1 MYRTSPL
8 FLAIVLGLSSGI
20 ALADTPISSST
31 IQSGANQ
38 PEIEVTAS
46 RVSETVDQSL
56 ASVSVITRAE
66 IERSGAHDFIELL
79 RLTPGVDFA
88 RTGGPGSATSVF
100 LRGTNS
106 NHVLVLIDGVRMA
119 SVGTGGYDFAQLPL
133 DAVERVEIVRGPRA
147 SYWGSD
153 AIGGVIQIFTRKL
166 DGAHLAA
173 GIGSYGTSEGSAGY
187 GNWNGAEG
195 FSVQVGARRVRGFS
209 AQNPLGYSYNPDND
223 GFQNH
228 NVAARGAIA
237 LGSQTL
243 SGSLLSSEGSVD
255 FDNNP
260 GVDEGH
266 SKMRNQSAGIN
277 LEGPITDGWQQRLS
291 VGAERDRLDTPA
303 YFSLFSTR
311 RESLTWQNDFTLSST
326 QHLVAGLD
334 FVHEHGVSTDTYA
347 NAPQYQGTHDNSAVF
362 GGWRAVYGVID
373 TEISGRYDHNNE
385 FGNAFTGSVATGW
398 QLSDSARLVGSI
410 AQGFRGPNL
419 NEQFSPGYGGYYAG
433 NPNLRPERSH
443 SAELGLEYRLDTSNK
458 LSARIFSTRV
468 NGLIDFSGGSMYQ
481 AININRAA
489 IDGLELEHAWHAD
502 VWSITN
508 SATWQDPRNEDND
521 AQLLRRPKLKLTSLT
536 ERSFGERTSAGI
548 ELAWSG
554 KRQDVGSTTLGSY
567 ALVNLRASYALTP
580 AWKLTARV
588 ENLLD
593 RDYALAY
600 GFNTPGRS
608 GFLDIVWQPR

>member
-1 MYRTSPL
+1 MYRSSPL
-8 FLAIVLGLSSGI
+8 FLAIALSFSSGI
-20 ALADTPISSST
+20 AIAATPISN
-31 IQSGANQ
+31 GVNQ
-38 PEIEVTAS
+38 PEVEVTAS
-46 RVSETVDQSL
+46 RVSETVDQGL
-56 ASVSVITRAE
+56 ASVSIITRAQ
-66 IERSGAHDFIELL
+66 IERSGAQDLIDLL

-88 RTGGPGSATSVF
+88 RTGGAGSATSVF

-106 NHVLVLIDGVRMA
+106 NHVLVLVDGVRVA
-119 SVGTGGYDFAQLPL
+119 SVDTGGYDFGQLPL

-187 GNWNGAEG
+187 GNWNGTEG
-195 FSVQVGARRVRGFS
+195 FSVQVGARHVHGFS
-209 AQNPLGYSYNPDND
+209 AQNALGYSYNPDDD
-223 GFQNH
+223 GYQNH

-237 LGSQTL
+237 VGTQTV
-243 SGSLLSSEGSVD
+243 SASLLSSEGGVD
-255 FDNNP
+255 FDQ
-260 GVDEGH
+260 GH
-266 SKMRNQSAGIN
+266 SKMRNQSAGIS
-277 LEGPITDGWQQRLS
+277 LEGPLAERWQQRLS
-291 VGAERDRLDTPA
+291 FGAENDRLETPE
-303 YFSLFSTR
+303 FSSLFRTR
-311 RESLTWQNDFTLSST
+311 RESLTWQNDFTLAPS
-326 QHLVAGLD
+326 QHLIAGVD
-334 FVHEHGVSTDTYA
+334 FLHEHGVSTDTYA
-347 NAPQYQGTHDNSAVF
+347 NVPQYEGTRDNSAVF

-385 FGNAFTGSVATGW
+385 FGDAFTGSVAAGW
-398 QLSDSARLVGSI
+398 QLSDAARLVGSFG
-410 AQGFRGPNL
+410 QGFRGPNL

-433 NPNLRPERSH
+433 NPDLRPERSH

-458 LSARIFSTRV
+458 LSARVFSTRV
-468 NGLIDFSGGSMYQ
+468 NGLIDFSGGSTYQ

-502 VWSITN
+502 VWSVSN
-508 SATWQDPRNEDND
+508 NATWQDPRNQDT
-521 AQLLRRPKLKLTSLT
+521 ATPLLRRPKFKLSSLT
-536 ERSFGERTSAGI
+536 ERSFGDRASAGI

-554 KRQDVGSTTLGSY
+554 KSHDVGNTTLSSY
-567 ALVNLRASYALTP
+567 ALVNLRASYALTSS
-580 AWKLTARV
+580 WKLTARV

-608 GFLDIVWQPR
+608 GYLDIVWQPH